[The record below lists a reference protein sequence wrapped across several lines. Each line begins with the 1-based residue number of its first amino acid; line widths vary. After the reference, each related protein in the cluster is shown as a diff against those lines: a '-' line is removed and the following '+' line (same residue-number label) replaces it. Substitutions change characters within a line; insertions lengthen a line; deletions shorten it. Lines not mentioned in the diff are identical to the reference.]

1 MASVSSLD
9 KDLRQLRLDRY
20 TPQAANE
27 VRAWI
32 EGILGDKLAPGDL
45 LEALKD
51 GIALCRYTRT
61 KQGSRPA
68 ANDDADSSI
77 MRFLLE

>member
-27 VRAWI
+27 VRKWI
-32 EGILGDKLAPGDL
+32 EEVLGDRLPPGDL
-45 LEALKD
+45 LDALKD
-51 GIALCRYTRT
+51 GVALCRY
-61 KQGSRPA
+61 
-68 ANDDADSSI
+68 D
-77 MRFLLE
+77 

>member
-9 KDLRQLRLDRY
+9 KDMRNIRLSRY

-27 VRAWI
+27 VKVWI
-32 EGILGDKLAPGDL
+32 EGVLGERLAPGDL

-51 GIALCRYTRT
+51 GTTLCKYAALLKIYE
-61 KQGSRPA
+61 K
-68 ANDDADSSI
+68 
-77 MRFLLE
+77 

>member
-9 KDLRQLRLDRY
+9 KDMRNLRLAKY

-27 VRAWI
+27 VREWI
-32 EGILGDKLAPGDL
+32 EEVLGERIAAGDL

-51 GIALCRYTRT
+51 GSVLCRYGYTPCGVEAT
-61 KQGSRPA
+61 GYA
-68 ANDDADSSI
+68 YYD
-77 MRFLLE
+77 